1 MSLKERSRHDEEPNK
16 NTRTELDSLVV
27 GSETQQEQAMLL
39 QETQST
45 HQKLRRREPAGVEH
59 DPAAS
64 SATLRELAV
73 RAHRLVREMNES
85 RMQPVSEIDQGT
97 LFNLERE
104 LIELRSEIIQLERRL
119 QAQSLGGLA
128 AYVVA
133 LRQRVEDSSSSARSD
148 RPARALVPAIEN

>member
-1 MSLKERSRHDEEPNK
+1 
-16 NTRTELDSLVV
+16 
-27 GSETQQEQAMLL
+27 MLL

-64 SATLRELAV
+64 SAMLRELAV
-73 RAHRLVREMNES
+73 RAHRLVREMDDARS
-85 RMQPVSEIDQGT
+85 RPVSVIDQGT
-97 LFNLERE
+97 LFNLEQE

-133 LRQRVEDSSSSARSD
+133 LRQRVEDSLTCARGQ
-148 RPARALVPAIEN
+148 RKPGRALIQAIED

>member
-1 MSLKERSRHDEEPNK
+1 
-16 NTRTELDSLVV
+16 
-27 GSETQQEQAMLL
+27 
-39 QETQST
+39 
-45 HQKLRRREPAGVEH
+45 VEH

-85 RMQPVSEIDQGT
+85 RTQPVSEIDQGT
-97 LFNLERE
+97 LFNLEQE

-133 LRQRVEDSSSSARSD
+133 LRQRVEDSSSSARSE
-148 RPARALVPAIEN
+148 RPGRALVPVIEN